1 MSEHK
6 FQINPR
12 GIESFC
18 TLREEAIAH
27 ALAASERAFP
37 EVHARFGPKGRAACA
52 EDLGF
57 HLDFLQPALET
68 GEIALFLAYLGWLVQ
83 VLSSRGVPLRSVEQ
97 SLDDLGAFFAGRMG
111 EHGASVVAVLAAGKA
126 ALRQGI
132 VTPTYDRP
140 CPAPREEAIPY
151 AGVALQGRREDAMAL
166 LDSAL
171 AREHSL
177 SHVAVHVI
185 QPAMYE
191 VGRRWQDNRV
201 SAAQEQLATALSQN
215 WMARARALA
224 TAAPDNGL
232 RALFSCMTGNH
243 HTLGL
248 RMVADAF
255 ELDGWATYNLGADA
269 SLEALIAR
277 VTEIRPHLVGLSA
290 SLPQHLRGLRAAV
303 QGLRAALAEQCPRIV
318 VGGLVINQ
326 FPQLAPWAGAEVLGA
341 DAVTAAATALQL
353 HGGRGS

>member
-1 MSEHK
+1 MSDPR
-6 FQINPR
+6 FQIDTH
-12 GIESFC
+12 GIEHFC
-18 TLREEAIAH
+18 TLRDAAMAH

-37 EVHARFGPKGRAACA
+37 EVYARFGPKGRAACA

-57 HLDFLQPALET
+57 HLDFLQSALET
-68 GEIALFLAYLGWLVQ
+68 GETAPFLAYLGWLVQ
-83 VLSSRGVPLRSVEQ
+83 VQSSRGVPHRSVEQ
-97 SLDDLGAFFAGRMG
+97 SLDDLADFFASRMG
-111 EHGASVVAVLAAGKA
+111 GHAAAVVAVLATGKA

-132 VTPTYDRP
+132 VAPTYDRP
-140 CPAPREEAIPY
+140 CPAARDEAIPY

-166 LDSAL
+166 LDGAF

-177 SHVAVHVI
+177 PQVAVHVI

-201 SAAQEQLATALSQN
+201 SAAQEQLATALSQT
-215 WMARARALA
+215 WMAHARALA

-255 ELDGWATYNLGADA
+255 ELDGWATYNLGADT
-269 SLEALIAR
+269 SLEALIAK
-277 VTEIRPHLVGLSA
+277 VVDLRPHLVGLSA

-303 QGLRAALAEQCPRIV
+303 QGLRAALAEQCPQIV
-318 VGGLVINQ
+318 IGGLVINQ
-326 FPQLAPWAGAEVLGA
+326 FPQLAPWAGAEVLGT
-341 DAVTAAATALQL
+341 DAITAAAAALQT
-353 HGGRGS
+353 HGGRA

>member
-1 MSEHK
+1 MYDHK
-6 FQINPR
+6 FQIEPHGLER
-12 GIESFC
+12 FR
-18 TLREEAIAH
+18 TLRDEAIAQT
-27 ALAASERAFP
+27 LAACERGLP
-37 EVHARFGPKGRAACA
+37 EVCARTGSQALSIGA

-57 HLDFLQPALET
+57 HIDFLQPSLET
-68 GEIALFLAYLGWLVQ
+68 GEIAPFLAYLGWLVQ
-83 VLSSRGVPLRSVEQ
+83 VLSSRGVSQRSVEQ
-97 SLDDLGAFFAGRMG
+97 SLDDLAEFFAGRMG
-111 EHGASVVAVLAAGKA
+111 EHGASVVAALAAGKE

-132 VTPTYDRP
+132 AAPTYDRP
-140 CPAPREEAIPY
+140 CPAAREEAIPY
-151 AGVALQGRREDAMAL
+151 ATVALQGRRKEAMAL
-166 LDSAL
+166 LDGAF
-171 AREHSL
+171 ARQHSL
-177 SHVAVHVI
+177 PQVAVHVI

-201 SAAQEQLATALSQN
+201 SAAQEQLATALSQT

-269 SLEALIAR
+269 SLEALIAK
-277 VTEIRPHLVGLSA
+277 VVDLRPHLVGLSA

-303 QGLRAALAEQCPRIV
+303 QGLRAALAEQCPQIV

-326 FPQLAPWAGAEVLGA
+326 FPQLAPWAGADVLGA
-341 DAVTAAATALQL
+341 DAVTAAAAALQL
-353 HGGRGS
+353 HGRRG